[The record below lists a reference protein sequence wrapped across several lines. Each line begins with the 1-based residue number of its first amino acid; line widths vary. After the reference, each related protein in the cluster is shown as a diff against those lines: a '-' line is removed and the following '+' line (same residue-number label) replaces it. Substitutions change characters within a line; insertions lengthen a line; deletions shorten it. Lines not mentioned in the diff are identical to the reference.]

1 MGHPQVVSIGNN
13 TSAQLILN
21 TGAPQGCMLS
31 PLLYSLFTHDCM
43 ARYDSNTIIKFYQ
56 RRIPKQ
62 LIVAYE
68 MTRSDCTHKGVMLIT
83 KKNYPICANPDEPLI
98 DRIMKAIDESKF
110 K

>member
-1 MGHPQVVSIGNN
+1 MRSTQILLLLCILGAALCSAALTNNGNN
-13 TSAQLILN
+13 
-21 TGAPQGCMLS
+21 PD
-31 PLLYSLFTHDCM
+31 DCCFQ
-43 ARYDSNTIIKFYQ
+43 YYQ

-68 MTRSDCTHKGVMLIT
+68 MTRSDCTHKGVILIT
-83 KKNYPICANPDEPLI
+83 KKNYPICANPDEPVI